1 MMIFSCGWT
10 PSSIARALGEE
21 RTHKEL
27 IPFLNEN
34 NDDDDEVP
42 LAMADELGGFI
53 PYVRGVEHAHV
64 LLPPLETLCILEETV
79 VREKAVESLCSIG
92 AQMKESDVVD
102 WFIPLVKVSIRV
114 SVLFPFFLLCLSVSL
129 FFSFRVSAFHTL
141 FKDIGMHGFR
151 V

>member
-1 MMIFSCGWT
+1 
-10 PSSIARALGEE
+10 
-21 RTHKEL
+21 
-27 IPFLNEN
+27 
-34 NDDDDEVP
+34 
-42 LAMADELGGFI
+42 MADELGGFI

-64 LLPPLETLCILEETV
+64 LLPCILEETV
-79 VREKAVESLCSIG
+79 VQEKAVESLCSIG

-141 FKDIGMHGFR
+141 FKDIGMYGFR